1 VSVVDHRAQ
10 LEREYEMNS
19 IVSTFIRAIRARV
32 INVRHVGI
40 VLAHYGRLD
49 ATFDTCAK
57 TIVDVL
63 REEGM
68 LNSKGEVVVSVGL
81 QAIREV
87 GCFVIAPPTFVLNI
101 STSRSNYS

>member
-1 VSVVDHRAQ
+1 MTQFSKVSRRNE
-10 LEREYEMNS
+10 LEREYEINS
-19 IVSTFIRAIRARV
+19 IVSTFIRSIRARV
-32 INVRHVGI
+32 IGVRHAGI

-49 ATFDTCAK
+49 TIFDACVK

-68 LNSKGEVVVSVGL
+68 LNSKGETVVSVGV

-87 GCFVIAPPTFVLNI
+87 RNPCLIFLAKRLKNL
-101 STSRSNYS
+101 